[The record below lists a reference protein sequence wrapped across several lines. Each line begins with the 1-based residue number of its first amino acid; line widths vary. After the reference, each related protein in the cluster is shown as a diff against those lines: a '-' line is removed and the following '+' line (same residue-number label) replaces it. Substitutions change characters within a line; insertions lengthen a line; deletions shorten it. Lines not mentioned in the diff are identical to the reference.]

1 MRPKSPPGTVSVAHA
16 LQESPTLGSL
26 LGRWRLAQECMQ
38 AARSVLGPVL
48 SAQMRPGPVEDK
60 QWTLL
65 AATGAAA
72 AKSRQLLPRID
83 EAVRG
88 LGLGVES
95 VRIRISPLQPEPVA
109 GPNPVAP
116 VVPTIRIERM
126 TSRLQGGCSTS

>member
-1 MRPKSPPGTVSVAHA
+1 MRPKPPPGTVTVAHA

-26 LGRWRLAQECMQ
+26 LGRWRLSLECMQ
-38 AARSVLGPVL
+38 AVRPVLGADL

-60 QWTLL
+60 QWTML

-88 LGLGVES
+88 LGLGVEN
-95 VRIRISPLQPEPVA
+95 VRIRISPPQPSQ
-109 GPNPVAP
+109 AP
-116 VVPTIRIERM
+116 SAPMVPTIRIERM